1 VIAQKNWREI
11 TSVEDLY
18 ASYPETL
25 SSIFEQL
32 NLGHQG
38 LEQVKKAY
46 HDKEMVEAGKL
57 LLDYYKKTNNAPE
70 LKSKQP
76 AKTDKRDAEADTL
89 LNNVFVIQNVRG
101 QVPFGNDG
109 HRDWYYKGPNND
121 REW

>member
-1 VIAQKNWREI
+1 KKYLLTFVVLFSISEIVIAQKNWREI

-57 LLDYYKKTNNAPE
+57 FLDYYKKTKNAPE
-70 LKSKQP
+70 LKRKQP

-89 LNNVFVIQNVRG
+89 LNNV
-101 QVPFGNDG
+101 
-109 HRDWYYKGPNND
+109 
-121 REW
+121 